1 MYVLC
6 CKYIVKTWIV
16 QVFLVKILYFS
27 IVYNKIV
34 PLTLP
39 YKVKGT
45 MKGIIIICTTCLLVS
60 KYFVCRYTFDR
71 CKLFERLDVEVLL
84 VAKDKVAPRLLC
96 HVVVLKLNYILKCE
110 RRQSCVYLTAN
121 IVVDAT
127 LLGREVR
134 ARMRL
139 VSAAECQEYC
149 WTRVCSP
156 SSCRSVRWYKYMHS
170 LSHSCVLV

>member
-1 MYVLC
+1 
-6 CKYIVKTWIV
+6 
-16 QVFLVKILYFS
+16 
-27 IVYNKIV
+27 
-34 PLTLP
+34 
-39 YKVKGT
+39 

-71 CKLFERLDVEVLL
+71 CNLFERLDVEVLL

-127 LLGREVR
+127 LLGRLVR
-134 ARMRL
+134 VDNASLGDALRCYALHSGLLGKLECGWCLRQSVKNIVEHVYAVHHL
-139 VSAAECQEYC
+139 V
-149 WTRVCSP
+149 
-156 SSCRSVRWYKYMHS
+156 
-170 LSHSCVLV
+170 VL